1 MTSATP
7 ASPPTA
13 SPDFADWFSP
23 ILVKEL
29 RQGLKTRA
37 FVSIFIL
44 VQVVMSLLVGLQMLS
59 MASGAGP
66 STMSMYD
73 GFFWALVWIP
83 LLVVMPARGLTCVSE
98 EIKANTL
105 DLVQLTHLSSFRI
118 VLGKWVALVSQTAL
132 LVAAIMPYAVLRYF
146 FGEVDVVQDMNN
158 IGVMLAASVVLTAGA
173 IALSS
178 QHLVVRILVLVL
190 GLPTLM
196 SGIMGF
202 LFSRIM
208 GRGATSFMSMDTAWL
223 VATFTVVYIY
233 LLLEIAASKIAPL
246 SENHAARKRLL
257 AIGVTIGSVLMAW
270 LGSKDNFEGWFL
282 MTIPLLGLV
291 VMEALCE
298 RTIELPS
305 LYGTYARRGKLWC
318 LAGRALYPGWATG
331 MIFITILTAL
341 LVLIPLVILP
351 PGTAGSGVTAS
362 DIESGMVVIPLLYTS
377 ILAPLVIL
385 LFFPRVK
392 QPLWI
397 YLLTQLLFVLIY
409 MVAAIVAESPG
420 ITEDDTYP
428 WLAPFPACALMA
440 LMARDSKALVGVY
453 AMITGPVCIMIL
465 IYLGFKMMKEFRVI
479 ASLEKSSVE

>member
-1 MTSATP
+1 MTSATLP
-7 ASPPTA
+7 ATPTA

-44 VQVVMSLLVGLQMLS
+44 VQVVMSLLVGLQLLS

-66 STMSMYD
+66 NTMSTYD
-73 GFFWALVWIP
+73 GFFWALVWLP

-98 EIKANTL
+98 EVKANTL

-158 IGVMLAASVVLTAGA
+158 IGVMLAASMVLTAGA

-223 VATFTVVYIY
+223 VGTFTVIYIY

-257 AIGVTIGSVLMAW
+257 AIGVTTGSVLVAW

-282 MTIPLLGLV
+282 MSIPLLGLV

-331 MIFITILTAL
+331 MVFITILAGL
-341 LVLIPLVILP
+341 LISIPLVIMSHAS
-351 PGTAGSGVTAS
+351 TGSWPAISIMDKGVVATL
-362 DIESGMVVIPLLYTS
+362 LLYTS

-420 ITEDDTYP
+420 ISKDGTYP

-440 LMARDSKALVGVY
+440 LMDRDSKELLSVY
-453 AMITGPVCIMIL
+453 AMITLPVCGVIL
-465 IYLGFKMMKEFRVI
+465 AYLGFRMIKEFRVI
-479 ASLEKSSVE
+479 AKLEKSSVE

>member
-1 MTSATP
+1 MTPATP
-7 ASPPTA
+7 VP
-13 SPDFADWFSP
+13 PDFADWFSP

-44 VQVVMSLLVGLQMLS
+44 VQVVMSLLVGLQLLS

-66 STMSMYD
+66 GTMSTYD
-73 GFFWALVWIP
+73 GFFWALVWLP

-118 VLGKWVALVSQTAL
+118 VLGKWVALVSQTVL
-132 LVAAIMPYAVLRYF
+132 LVAAILPYAVLRYF

-158 IGVMLAASVVLTAGA
+158 IGVMLAASLVLTAGA

-196 SGIMGF
+196 SGIMGL
-202 LFSRIM
+202 LFSRLM
-208 GRGATSFMSMDTAWL
+208 GRGTTSFMSMDTSWL
-223 VATFTVVYIY
+223 VGSFTVIYIY

-257 AIGVTIGSVLMAW
+257 AIGVTVGSVLVAW
-270 LGSKDNFEGWFL
+270 LGDKDMLEFWVP
-282 MTIPLLGLV
+282 MMVPLLGLV

-305 LYGTYARRGKLWC
+305 LYGTYARRGKVWC
-318 LAGRALYPGWATG
+318 LAGRVLYPGWATG
-331 MIFITILTAL
+331 IVFITLLAIL
-341 LVLIPLVILP
+341 LIGLPVVMMLKQPSGAGPTSTDIEKAALVIAL
-351 PGTAGSGVTAS
+351 
-362 DIESGMVVIPLLYTS
+362 IYTS
-377 ILAPLVIL
+377 ILAPLAVL
-385 LFFPRVK
+385 LLFPRVK
-392 QPLWI
+392 QPIWI
-397 YLLTQLLFVLIY
+397 YLLTQLLFILLY

-420 ITEDDTYP
+420 ISKEGAYP

-440 LMARDSKALVGVY
+440 LMDRNNNELVSIFS
-453 AMITGPVCIMIL
+453 MITLPVCGVIL
-465 IYLGFKMMKEFRVI
+465 AYLGFRMIREFRVI
-479 ASLEKSSVE
+479 ARLEKASVE